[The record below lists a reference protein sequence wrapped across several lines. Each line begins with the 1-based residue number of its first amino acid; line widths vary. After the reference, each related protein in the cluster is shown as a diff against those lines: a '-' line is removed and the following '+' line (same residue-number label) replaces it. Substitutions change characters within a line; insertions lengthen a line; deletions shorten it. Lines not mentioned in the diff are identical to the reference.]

1 MPVTLT
7 PSNGLS
13 WYLKWAGTV
22 CILVGAGC
30 TAFNIMPINL
40 YLSALGGVFWF
51 IVGILWWDKSLM
63 LLNLC
68 VGFIY
73 LAGLVRYYTNSFS
86 L

>member
-1 MPVTLT
+1 
-7 PSNGLS
+7 
-13 WYLKWAGTV
+13 
-22 CILVGAGC
+22 
-30 TAFNIMPINL
+30 MPINL